1 MYNHYKVMYNHYK
14 VMYSKVFY
22 KIDLIY
28 LLVQAI
34 E

>member
-1 MYNHYKVMYNHYK
+1 MYNHYK

-34 E
+34 EKLSI